1 MQPVELSV
9 NFVALATYSTVLLVL
24 DLTMRLGYSIS
35 ETTEMA
41 MLYCYLLPE
50 VFAWSKSKFD
60 I

>member
-50 VFAWSKSKFD
+50 VFA
-60 I
+60 